1 VSDFVLDASV
11 TLAWLIDTSI
21 DPYALRVRRL
31 LLKGQKALVP
41 SLWQL
46 EVANGFIVAEKRAI
60 LAGTETEQ
68 ILQNFQAVLGT
79 TIQMARDPISTV
91 RVISTARTFGLTAYD
106 AAYLQLASQ
115 EQLPIAT
122 LDRGLAQAAKRAG
135 VSLVQ

>member
-1 VSDFVLDASV
+1 MSDFVLDASV
-11 TLAWLIDTSI
+11 TLAWLIDASI

-31 LLKGQKALVP
+31 LLKGQQALVP

-46 EVANGFIVAEKRAI
+46 ELANGFVVAERRAI
-60 LAGTETEQ
+60 LSSTETEQ
-68 ILQNFQAVLGT
+68 ILQNFQAVLGSA
-79 TIQMARDPISTV
+79 IQMARDPISTV
-91 RVISTARTFGLTAYD
+91 RVISAARTFGLTACD

-135 VSLVQ
+135 VPLVQ

>member
-1 VSDFVLDASV
+1 MSDFVLDASV

-31 LLKGQKALVP
+31 LLQGKKAMVP

-46 EVANGFIVAEKRAI
+46 EVANGFVVAERRAI
-60 LAGTETEQ
+60 LAATETEQ
-68 ILQNFQAVLGT
+68 ILQKFQAVLGT
-79 TIQMARDPISTV
+79 TIQMAGDPISPV

-135 VSLVQ
+135 VPLVQ

>member
-1 VSDFVLDASV
+1 MSDFVLDASV

-21 DPYALRVRRL
+21 DPYALRVRSL
-31 LLKGQKALVP
+31 LLKGQSALVP

-46 EVANGFIVAEKRAI
+46 ELANGFVVAERRAI
-60 LAGTETEQ
+60 LGATETEQ

-79 TIQMARDPISTV
+79 AIQMVREPTSTA

-135 VSLVQ
+135 VALVQ